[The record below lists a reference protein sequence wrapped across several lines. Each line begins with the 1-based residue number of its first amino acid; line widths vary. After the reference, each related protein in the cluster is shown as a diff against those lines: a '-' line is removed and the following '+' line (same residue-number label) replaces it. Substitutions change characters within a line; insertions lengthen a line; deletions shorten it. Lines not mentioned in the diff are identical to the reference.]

1 MWPGLHIQARSPQRD
16 DRRPRLR
23 RERGKDVGAESDKAG
38 PGVFLLLRCEFC
50 GDEAEWKVFIV
61 IKRVMAKSRRSYL
74 VTRPSGRQ
82 DFISRDRT
90 TFRKLDSSYVVRIPA
105 FFKERG
111 TPVCES
117 CSLKD
122 DLFESNAS
130 SS

>member
-1 MWPGLHIQARSPQRD
+1 MRVGGTS
-16 DRRPRLR
+16 
-23 RERGKDVGAESDKAG
+23 ERGKASHHVIF
-38 PGVFLLLRCEFC
+38 PLLCEFC
-50 GDEAEWKVFIV
+50 GNDAEWKVFIA
-61 IKRVMAKSRRSYL
+61 IKRVLAKSRRSYL

-90 TFRKLDSSYVVRIPA
+90 TFRKLDSSYVVRIPG

-122 DLFESNAS
+122 DLIESNAS